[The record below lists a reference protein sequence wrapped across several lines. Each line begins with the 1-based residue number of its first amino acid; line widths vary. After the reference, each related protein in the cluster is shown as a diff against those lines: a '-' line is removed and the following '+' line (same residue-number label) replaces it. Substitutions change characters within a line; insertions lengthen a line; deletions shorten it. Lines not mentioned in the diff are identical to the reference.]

1 MSNPN
6 SSLRP
11 NVFLGL
17 DVGGTKIEAIAVDP
31 MLTTLSRATIETNT
45 HSPGR
50 TVDSIIE
57 AIDSVLSQAQAE
69 PGSVSAVGVG
79 IPGQVSQGIV
89 KLAVNLGMESYPLQ
103 EALSGRFPFPIVL
116 ENDVRAATLGAY
128 RYLKAHAAAKNIA
141 YLSIGTGIS
150 AGLMLNGELYRGSNG
165 MAGEIGHIVVE
176 PRGPRCNCGA
186 FGCLEALAAGPAIA
200 NRAIEA
206 VRSGEPTLLSGYPSI
221 TAESVFEAA
230 RRDDDLAKKV
240 IQQSSK
246 YLGTAI
252 HGMVMAYDV
261 DRVVLGG
268 GVTHAGETFLNPLLD
283 ELARLRAQSELSA
296 AMLQAEKVMVL
307 PDDYNAGVWG
317 AIALAQRS
325 LHTIQ
330 LERKPPEQ
338 EHSVNK
344 GSV

>member
-1 MSNPN
+1 MSNLN
-6 SSLRP
+6 NSLRP
-11 NVFLGL
+11 QLFLGL

-31 MLTTLSRATIETNT
+31 KLNTLSRATIDTNT
-45 HSPGR
+45 YNPGR

-79 IPGQVSQGIV
+79 IPGQVSQGVV

-103 EALSGRFPFPIVL
+103 EALSGRFPFPVVL

-128 RYLKAHAAAKNIA
+128 RYLKAQTAAKNIA

-206 VRSGEPTLLSGYPSI
+206 VRSGERTLLSEYPSI

-230 RRDDDLAKKV
+230 RRDDDLAKQV

-246 YLGTAI
+246 YLGRAI

-268 GVTHAGETFLNPLLD
+268 GVTHAGETFINPLLS
-283 ELARLRAQSELSA
+283 ELARLRAQSELTA
-296 AMLQAEKVMVL
+296 AMLPAEKVVVL
-307 PDDYNAGVWG
+307 PSNYNAGVWG

-325 LHTIQ
+325 LDPDR
-330 LERKPPEQ
+330 LGRNLSEQ
-338 EHSVNK
+338 EHSIEN
-344 GSV
+344 GSR